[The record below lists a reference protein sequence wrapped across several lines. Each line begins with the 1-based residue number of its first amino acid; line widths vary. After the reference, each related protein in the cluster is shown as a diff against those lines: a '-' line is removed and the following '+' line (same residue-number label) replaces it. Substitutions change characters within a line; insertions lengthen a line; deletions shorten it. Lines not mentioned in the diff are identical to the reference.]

1 MSFPLHRSTPLTHFP
16 SPDVAGLSDDNQGN
30 QIEESDAGGG
40 VYTSVTTSRVSNSQ
54 NTDSNGSKLG
64 QGACQTR
71 NLEALNTFVGLV
83 SDVNCIH
90 NFVLSSRKY

>member
-40 VYTSVTTSRVSNSQ
+40 GVYTSVTTSRVSNSQ

-71 NLEALNTFVGLV
+71 NLEAWNTFVGLV
-83 SDVNCIH
+83 FDVNYIH
-90 NFVLSSRKY
+90 NFV